1 MAHDKAVQERDA
13 LASCNEGNA
22 YVEKL
27 KSEHRQYVEENETRF
42 KAAAEAM
49 EQARS
54 TAAEDASKVIDL
66 EFKREELTNSLA
78 IAQTKIR
85 SLLSEMEAA
94 KKQNDFDSE
103 YQEQKIGE
111 LRKDSAMLKGE
122 MDELRQVAHALSTNK
137 EAERKEAERKEAER
151 KAQVESP
158 VKPGPHHPEPPPPD
172 ARTDTFPI
180 GQPRSLGPLRTEG
193 SIPAT
198 VDGSPPDVGG
208 IPVKTA
214 MDANATKRN
223 TGFFNVIWNRG
234 GCNRASYSFNALR
247 SLVRRILGQTIG
259 RSRNSTNSAMTLC
272 SKAPLTRMP
281 NKTKMA
287 AKMKGRRLRYV
298 LPKNKT

>member
-1 MAHDKAVQERDA
+1 M
-13 LASCNEGNA
+13 
-22 YVEKL
+22 
-27 KSEHRQYVEENETRF
+27 
-42 KAAAEAM
+42 
-49 EQARS
+49 
-54 TAAEDASKVIDL
+54 
-66 EFKREELTNSLA
+66 A
-78 IAQTKIR
+78 IAQAKIR
-85 SLLSEMEAA
+85 SLLSEMEPA
-94 KKQNDFDSE
+94 KKQNDFDNGL
-103 YQEQKIGE
+103 QQQTITE
-111 LRKDSAMLKGE
+111 LRKDNIMLKGE
-122 MDELRQVAHALSTNK
+122 MDELRQAVQALSNANE
-137 EAERKEAERKEAER
+137 EAERKEAARKEAER
-151 KAQVESP
+151 KAQAESP
-158 VKPGPHHPEPPPPD
+158 AKPGPHHPQPPPPGTQAD
-172 ARTDTFPI
+172 AFLLVNLVHLDLYVRKAQFP
-180 GQPRSLGPLRTEG
+180 
-193 SIPAT
+193 T